1 MEQPVTVTKP
11 CCSVDVLPTLLNLFG
26 FDYDSRLLCG
36 QDILSDSAG
45 MAILS
50 NQSFVTDR
58 LVYNS
63 SKEEVYPLTEEP
75 VDEEYFAEC
84 LLHVKNR
91 FTVSAAIAA
100 QDYYAKVVPV
110 DYIGRVWKDR

>member
-1 MEQPVTVTKP
+1 
-11 CCSVDVLPTLLNLFG
+11 
-26 FDYDSRLLCG
+26 
-36 QDILSDSAG
+36 

-84 LLHVKNR
+84 LLHVKNH

-100 QDYYAKVVPV
+100 QDYYAKVVPA